1 MGRAQQEHDIEV
13 TQRKER
19 SSMLPQAR
27 QKPVIKGQILSQI
40 ASDYVSKSEA
50 ICLGYLL
57 GNVPRDRC

>member
-40 ASDYVSKSEA
+40 ASV
-50 ICLGYLL
+50 
-57 GNVPRDRC
+57 